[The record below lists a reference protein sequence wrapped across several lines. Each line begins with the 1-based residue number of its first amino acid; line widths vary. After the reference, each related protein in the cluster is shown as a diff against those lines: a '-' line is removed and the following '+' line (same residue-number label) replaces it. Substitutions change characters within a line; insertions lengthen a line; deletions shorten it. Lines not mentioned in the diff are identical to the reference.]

1 MRITA
6 LTATHLRMPLQA
18 PTLWALGRHSSIPRL
33 LVHLETDEGISG
45 IGETY
50 YIPDAD
56 RLLAAVAEVLATVD
70 PLHTTAVRRR
80 LDTLSGDYDT
90 IVPLGL
96 RAAIEMA
103 CLDAAGKALGV
114 PVSALLGGAIRSEVE
129 AAAYLFYREAMPD
142 GRGGED
148 SPEAIVAR
156 AEELVDAHGFRT
168 LKLKG
173 GVHGVEAER
182 AALRA
187 LAARF
192 PGAPLRWDP
201 NAAWSVPE
209 ALAAVDGLRRD
220 GTWLEYLEDPVADLA
235 GLAAVHRRVDVPLA
249 TNMCVVQFEQLAPAI
264 EMRAVDVVLA
274 DPHYW
279 GGLVECRRLMAVC
292 EAFRLGVGLHSD
304 NDLGVSTAARL
315 HLAAASPELSFAIDL
330 HTPEHADELLLE
342 PIVCRGGVLRVPT
355 GPGLGIAVDPEAVA
369 RLRER

>member
-1 MRITA
+1 
-6 LTATHLRMPLQA
+6 
-18 PTLWALGRHSSIPRL
+18 
-33 LVHLETDEGISG
+33 
-45 IGETY
+45 
-50 YIPDAD
+50 
-56 RLLAAVAEVLATVD
+56 
-70 PLHTTAVRRR
+70 
-80 LDTLSGDYDT
+80 
-90 IVPLGL
+90 VPLGL

-330 HTPEHADELLLE
+330 HTPEHTDELLLE